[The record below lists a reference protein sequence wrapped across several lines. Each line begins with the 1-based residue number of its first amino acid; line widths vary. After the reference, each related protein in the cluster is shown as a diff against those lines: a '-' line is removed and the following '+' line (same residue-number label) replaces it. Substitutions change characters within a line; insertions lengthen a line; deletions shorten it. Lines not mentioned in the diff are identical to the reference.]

1 LSSLQRKPMGFDRR
15 AADEILCIALLHA
28 YSPWLEAKGCDSVSE
43 CVDAVECNLAQPSG
57 EDLLIVTR
65 RGALPFRNLLRTLPA
80 HVKVLLHVPDTR
92 VAILAAHAAAEA
104 GATGRVTLIA
114 TRIAVLQAITVTDR
128 RIATALMTDDPDIA
142 REAAHRKVADAIV
155 CPPQAADEEMMLISW
170 DNRIRV
176 YVGILDAREEM
187 LEWIERGADGIRT
200 RHPAL
205 FMQSVGPHVI
215 P

>member
-1 LSSLQRKPMGFDRR
+1 MGCDRR
-15 AADEILCIALLHA
+15 AAEDILCIALLHA
-28 YSPWLEAKGCDSVSE
+28 YSPWLEARGCDSVSE
-43 CVDAVECNLAQPSG
+43 CVDAVECNLAQPPG
-57 EDLLIVTR
+57 EDLRIVTR
-65 RGALPFRNLLRTLPA
+65 HGPLPFSHLLSVLPA
-80 HVKVLLHVPDTR
+80 DVKVFLHVPDTR
-92 VAILAAHAAAEA
+92 VAIGAALAAAEA
-104 GATGRVTLIA
+104 NATGRVTLIA

-142 REAAHRKVADAIV
+142 KEAAHRKVADAIV

-170 DNRIRV
+170 DKRIRV
-176 YVGILDAREEM
+176 YVGILDAKEEM

>member
-1 LSSLQRKPMGFDRR
+1 MGCDRR
-15 AADEILCIALLHA
+15 AAEDILCIALLHA
-28 YSPWLEAKGCDSVSE
+28 YSPWLDSRGCDGVSE
-43 CVDAVECNLAQPSG
+43 CVDAVECTLAQPTG
-57 EDLLIVTR
+57 DDLRVVSR
-65 RGALPFRNLLRTLPA
+65 RGPLPFTHLLRVLPA
-80 HVKVLLHVPDTR
+80 DMKVFLHVPDTR
-92 VAILAAHAAAEA
+92 LAIAAALAAAGA

-114 TRIAVLQAITVTDR
+114 ARIAVLQAITVTDR

-142 REAAHRKVADAIV
+142 KEAAHRKAADAIV
-155 CPPQAADEEMMLISW
+155 CPPQAADDELMLISW
-170 DNRIRV
+170 DNRIRI
-176 YVGILDAREEM
+176 YVGILDAREEI